1 MQYIR
6 AHTYIQHFMKIYGD
20 ILYVEKRYCYFN
32 RIQNY
37 LNPLVDQINCVYT
50 RRIYFIKWVT
60 IKIETRK

>member
-1 MQYIR
+1 
-6 AHTYIQHFMKIYGD
+6 MKIYGD

-50 RRIYFIKWVT
+50 RGIYFIKWVT
-60 IKIETRK
+60 IKLKLENRRLHHNSVNGK